1 MIDDDNSLLNM
12 MILVCKMTFGFHA
25 IYNLSS
31 LPPLFTS
38 AQVSMSRKPGSAG
51 SGRGKGIT
59 VDQASKSAAEEACTA
74 CDPVRAPLEAPL
86 PNYYRQKEDGTAG
99 LHGEEAKQYLNEH
112 VAPLLSLALQ
122 ATCTVR
128 PTNPVDF
135 LAMYLLR
142 SNPNAPREQRGYV
155 EVSTNPADIAP
166 IPRAE

>member
-1 MIDDDNSLLNM
+1 
-12 MILVCKMTFGFHA
+12 
-25 IYNLSS
+25 
-31 LPPLFTS
+31 
-38 AQVSMSRKPGSAG
+38 MSKKPGSAG
-51 SGRGKGIT
+51 SVRGKGIN
-59 VDQASKSAAEEACTA
+59 VDQALKSAAEEACTA
-74 CDPVRAPLEAPL
+74 SDPVRPPLEAPL
-86 PNYYRQKEDGTAG
+86 PNYYRQKEEGAG
-99 LHGEEAKQYLNEH
+99 LHGEEAKRYLDEH

-142 SNPNAPREQRGYV
+142 SNPNAPRDQRGYV